1 VRADHRVSGLL
12 PRAAHPLASPRTASP
27 PRCLPTRAELF
38 VSVSN
43 PFPGY
48 LNFTWASTTTNADER
63 LWIPT
68 SDPFYPGWTPFTFY
82 IGVLGYNGNAT

>member
-1 VRADHRVSGLL
+1 MLTPSLSGVRSTLSLTTLNLLL
-12 PRAAHPLASPRTASP
+12 PP
-27 PRCLPTRAELF
+27 PAELF
-38 VSVSN
+38 VSAVN

-63 LWIPT
+63 IWIPT